1 MEAHMRAFPVTD
13 IASDKSLTL
22 VSVLSQEHESACTKR
37 VAELEARIAR
47 LQAELQ
53 QAEAELEREKARLPA
68 PGDFVRCPLTNFF
81 GRVTKITPRP
91 HGRPWIEI
99 VPYLGPDLP
108 GHSTMDLFDSW
119 ELIDPPSNK
128 ATAQGSDGSPRLPTI
143 APFMPAGIA
152 SRIATSE
159 EDEIELSLQRLWT
172 PTRDA
177 SS

>member
-1 MEAHMRAFPVTD
+1 MNTG
-13 IASDKSLTL
+13 SDKSLAM
-22 VSVLSQEHESACTKR
+22 VSVLTQEHESSCTKR

-53 QAEAELEREKARLPA
+53 EAETELEREKTRLPA

-119 ELIDPPSNK
+119 ELIDPPSK
-128 ATAQGSDGSPRLPTI
+128 EAAAQGEASELPKLPII
-143 APFMPAGIA
+143 APFMPVARLMHSPA
-152 SRIATSE
+152 PA
-159 EDEIELSLQRLWT
+159 EDEIEVSLQRLWS
-172 PTRDA
+172 PARDV
-177 SS
+177 SSQS

>member
-1 MEAHMRAFPVTD
+1 MRAFPVMGTG
-13 IASDKSLTL
+13 SDKSLAL
-22 VSVLSQEHESACTKR
+22 VSTLSQEHESSCTQR

-53 QAEAELEREKARLPA
+53 QAETELEREKTRLPA

-119 ELIDPPSNK
+119 ELIDPPSREK
-128 ATAQGSDGSPRLPTI
+128 AAQGDVDGSPQLPTI
-143 APFMPAGIA
+143 APFMPALRSA
-152 SRIATSE
+152 RIPEPA
-159 EDEIELSLQRLWT
+159 EDEIEVSLQRLWSSSS
-172 PTRDA
+172 DA
-177 SS
+177 PS

>member
-1 MEAHMRAFPVTD
+1 MRASPGMDT
-13 IASDKSLTL
+13 SSNKSLAL
-22 VSVLSQEHESACTKR
+22 VSVLTQEHESSCTKR
-37 VAELEARIAR
+37 VAELEARIAQ

-53 QAEAELEREKARLPA
+53 EAEIELERERTRLPA

-81 GRVTKITPRP
+81 GRVTKITPRS

-119 ELIDPPSNK
+119 ELIDPPSK
-128 ATAQGSDGSPRLPTI
+128 EATAQGDVDGLPKLPII
-143 APFMPAGIA
+143 APFMPVGRPVHSQAPA
-152 SRIATSE
+152 
-159 EDEIELSLQRLWT
+159 EDELEVSLQRLWS

-177 SS
+177 SSQS